1 MADSILTDDPIQNT
15 SIASYYAG
23 KSIFLTGGSGFIGKV
38 IVEKLLRCC
47 PDIANIYFLIR
58 PKKGMNCEERVRK
71 LFQIPL
77 FRKLN
82 KIDPHAREKVIPI
95 PGDIT
100 QKGMGIS
107 AEDWRLIAENVNVVI
122 HSAAAVRFNEPL
134 RVAMEMNV
142 IAVRHVLALVRDIK
156 RLDVFCH
163 ISTAYSHCNRESYD
177 TIDEKIYPSPIKAQK
192 LIDAMEW
199 MSDEMLNS
207 FTKPLIGKYPN
218 TYAFTKAITEAMLDE
233 EAKDLPLVIIR
244 PSIVCSSLS
253 DPLPGWID
261 NYNGVVGIVVAV
273 GKGLLRTLLIPG
285 RRNDLVPVDLVTNCI
300 ITSVWYHGVTK
311 ATSLLPLVCNC
322 TSGNVNP
329 TTFLDLEHTCQSMLS
344 RYPYNSIFRRP
355 TVSFTGS
362 SIVHSYWR
370 VVSHYIPAFLADGLS
385 LLVGAAPRFSKIYNT
400 VDKSLETCQF
410 FISNEWTWD
419 NSVYNRILEAIP
431 AKEKDTF
438 SFDMTKIEWKS
449 YYEALAL
456 GIKVYV
462 LKDDLNELPRAKKL
476 VKWFSIINWISA
488 LLFILV
494 SGRLLF
500 LKSEEFRRLWFESA
514 NEILRLL
521 THLKMSVL
529 G

>member
-1 MADSILTDDPIQNT
+1 MADVLLTDGPTANT
-15 SIASYYAG
+15 SIAAYYAG
-23 KSIFLTGGSGFIGKV
+23 KSVFLTGGSGFIGKV
-38 IVEKLLRCC
+38 IIEKLLRAC
-47 PDIANIYFLIR
+47 PEIINIYMLIR
-58 PKKGMNCEERVRK
+58 PKKGMSCEERVK
-71 LFQIPL
+71 KVFQIPL

-82 KIDPHAREKVIPI
+82 KIDPNACKKVIAV

-100 QKGMGIS
+100 EKGLGMS
-107 AEDWRLIAENVNVVI
+107 AEDWKLVTENVNIVI
-122 HSAAAVRFNEPL
+122 HSAAAVRFAEPL
-134 RVAMEMNV
+134 RIAMEMNV

-163 ISTAYSHCNRESYD
+163 ISTAYSHCDRESYD
-177 TIDEKIYPSPIKAQK
+177 TIDEKIYQSPIKAQQ

-199 MSDEMLNS
+199 MDDEMLNS
-207 FTKPLIGKYPN
+207 FTKHLIGKYPN
-218 TYAFTKAITEAMLDE
+218 TYAFTKAITESMLEE
-233 EAKDLPLVIIR
+233 EARDIPLVIIR

-300 ITSVWYHGVTK
+300 ISSVWYYGVTNPK
-311 ATSLLPLVCNC
+311 TPLICNC

-344 RYPYNSIFRRP
+344 RYPYNSVFRRP

-362 SIVHSYWR
+362 SIVHSYWCL
-370 VVSHYIPAFLADGLS
+370 VSHYIPAFIADGLS
-385 LLVGAAPRFSKIYNT
+385 LLVGAAPRFSKIYST

-419 NSVYNRILEAIP
+419 NKVYNQILQSIP
-431 AKEKDTF
+431 EKEKDTF
-438 SFDMTKIEWKS
+438 SFDMSKIEWKS

-462 LKDDLNELPRAKKL
+462 LKDDLNELPKAKKL
-476 VKWFSIINWISA
+476 VKWFSIINWIST
-488 LLFILV
+488 LLFLLV
-494 SGRLLF
+494 TGRLLF
-500 LKSEEFRRLWFESA
+500 LNSGEFRRIWFESA
-514 NEILRLL
+514 NEIVGLL
-521 THLKMSVL
+521 TYLRDCCL